1 MEAKMR
7 QPEKCGRM
15 KSGEQAEVKTCS
27 GLEKE
32 VRPEDKRFFGS
43 S

>member
-1 MEAKMR
+1 
-7 QPEKCGRM
+7 M

-32 VRPEDKRFFGS
+32 VRPEEEVRPEDKRFFGS